1 MLTVKRLYLYG
12 VLGVALVLWLVGLTD
27 LIRLVVEGLADAAGV
42 RALGGAALAREEL
55 SWALALVVVAVPIW
69 SLHAWLLQRSMRGS
83 EAAASDERASSA
95 RATFFFLVL
104 VVTLSV
110 AGWYLVELCSAVIR
124 LISSGAE
131 PWGVAGSMAG
141 AAVVGSA
148 WLLHLLWR
156 GRDLSAEPL
165 RTAGDWLTRL
175 YVYGVLF
182 VVAFLALIATAN
194 VLTTLSRQILDVRPL
209 LESAAWWRE
218 AIVTPVALMV
228 VAATGWLFHWR
239 LSARLMQAAPPM
251 GEAHR
256 DSRTRTGYLLGVVLL
271 CAVAVLL
278 LGTMSLRH
286 IFAELIGVWRSS
298 EGSRLIEDVGGPI
311 VMLAPFLVAWWWHR
325 RRATR
330 EAFDLGGPARALAVT
345 RSGRYVVAVV
355 GLAGLAIGSAWV
367 LQTILDLAGGVDSE
381 FARSAL
387 LRDGGTPALAA
398 ALVGLATWTPAWL
411 LSVRDRA
418 QDPIGVAIA
427 TSRRA
432 YLLLV
437 SGLAVVAVMGS
448 LAYLVYQ
455 VMRMLLDAG
464 SLGDTSWA
472 ISILA
477 VASVVLTY
485 HLIALRTDIR
495 LASTAEVQEPGVPA
509 VPGIQVT
516 GATEV
521 LELSGP
527 AGTDFETVNAT
538 IRARLP
544 EGLSLRV
551 VAAAK
556 HGG

>member
-1 MLTVKRLYLYG
+1 M
-12 VLGVALVLWLVGLTD
+12 
-27 LIRLVVEGLADAAGV
+27 
-42 RALGGAALAREEL
+42 RALGGATLTREEL

-69 SLHAWLLQRSMRGS
+69 SLHAWLLQRSMRGC

-156 GRDLSAEPL
+156 GQDLSVEPR

-218 AIVTPVALMV
+218 AIVIPLALMV

-298 EGSRLIEDVGGPI
+298 EGSRLVEDIGGPI
-311 VMLAPFLVAWWWHR
+311 IMLAPFLVAWWWHL

-330 EAFDLGGPARALAVT
+330 EALDLGG
-345 RSGRYVVAVV
+345 
-355 GLAGLAIGSAWV
+355 
-367 LQTILDLAGGVDSE
+367 
-381 FARSAL
+381 
-387 LRDGGTPALAA
+387 
-398 ALVGLATWTPAWL
+398 
-411 LSVRDRA
+411 
-418 QDPIGVAIA
+418 
-427 TSRRA
+427 
-432 YLLLV
+432 
-437 SGLAVVAVMGS
+437 
-448 LAYLVYQ
+448 
-455 VMRMLLDAG
+455 
-464 SLGDTSWA
+464 
-472 ISILA
+472 
-477 VASVVLTY
+477 
-485 HLIALRTDIR
+485 R
-495 LASTAEVQEPGVPA
+495 LERWS
-509 VPGIQVT
+509 
-516 GATEV
+516 
-521 LELSGP
+521 
-527 AGTDFETVNAT
+527 
-538 IRARLP
+538 
-544 EGLSLRV
+544 
-551 VAAAK
+551 
-556 HGG
+556 